1 MKCPH
6 CEKELSDSL
15 CPECGEVV
23 LEGANYCMACGAPL
37 VDGLAQVAEGDG
49 FLDDGDEFDLE
60 NRVLCPD
67 GSCTG
72 IIVDG
77 LCTEC
82 GRAPGDVEA
91 TDDKLVE
98 ASEDKSEEATED
110 KSDVALENKSDEATE
125 EKADEKP
132 KSDDKNA

>member
-15 CPECGEVV
+15 CPECGEGV
-23 LEGANYCMACGAPL
+23 LDGANYCMMCGAPL
-37 VDGLAQVAEGDG
+37 AEGLVHVAEEDG
-49 FLDDGDEFDLE
+49 FIDDHDEFDLD
-60 NRVLCPD
+60 NRVLCSD

-72 IIVDG
+72 IIVG
-77 LCTEC
+77 GKCTEC
-82 GRAPGDVEA
+82 GRAPGDVRASDDEPVEVSENKPDEA
-91 TDDKLVE
+91 TDDKSDM
-98 ASEDKSEEATED
+98 ASDDKSE
-110 KSDVALENKSDEATE
+110 EATE